1 MYMML
6 VYGLPF
12 VTIGLFH
19 KIGTLADA
27 DRMGGRTG
35 LTWAAVSALGWVAT
49 FFVLRWPIFYGLGLQ
64 FGLLVA
70 IFVLSTVW
78 GVVRE
83 NPVRRRSSDK
93 TCGRRPSG

>member
-6 VYGLPF
+6 MYLLPF
-12 VTIGLFH
+12 VTVGLFY

-27 DRMGGRTG
+27 DRMGGRRAV
-35 LTWAAVSALGWVAT
+35 TWAAVSALGWVVS
-49 FFVLRWPIFYGLGLQ
+49 FFVLHWQIFYGLALQ

-83 NPVRRRSSDK
+83 NPVRR
-93 TCGRRPSG
+93 P

>member
-6 VYGLPF
+6 MYGLPF

-27 DRMGGRTG
+27 DRMGGRRAV
-35 LTWAAVSALGWVAT
+35 LWAAVSALGWGVS
-49 FFVLRWPIFYGLGLQ
+49 FFVLRWPIFYGLALQ

-83 NPVRRRSSDK
+83 NPVRRR
-93 TCGRRPSG
+93 